1 MPRARLTACLAFGAL
16 ALALFAPA
24 LFGGRLFFPAHT
36 ERLLPWRTQVAPTRL
51 ADDRRA
57 ENLSLT
63 DKLWLFDP
71 DTSLLVREWERGV
84 LPTWNPSVVCGAP
97 LLGQA
102 LYGTLYP
109 PNLLLWRL
117 LPLERSYAVG
127 AALHVFLAALG
138 ACFLARRL
146 GAEAGGALLA
156 GVLFAAGGALVVR
169 FHYYMTFYPVAWVPW
184 LLVAVHAFTERP
196 TWLRWSLV
204 APPIAL
210 AILTGFPQTALYG
223 IAGAGL
229 FGAWRLI
236 AARRARAAGPLL
248 ALGGA
253 FALGAALCAAQV
265 LPFDEA
271 ARRALPRTHSAEQ
284 QIADAGSPWMLAG
297 YVVPDAFQDA
307 REPWSLSFFSNPLW
321 NAIYCRT
328 EAAPDGSV
336 QPAGVVAQ
344 PNPTET
350 SCWAGALGLVLA
362 LLGLVA
368 GQREPALERLRIGL
382 ALALLACWAY
392 ALGFAPLVKLVALV
406 PRMDVGEVRRIVP
419 TTALLV
425 ALLAALGA
433 RRLLDPAEKRARK
446 VALALALLLAAL
458 LAAGAAWVRQLGPDG
473 LDHRLHELQVA
484 RYGAAVIAQF
494 QGAIALS
501 PEQAQAVHA
510 FVVGRLA
517 FAAGAFVVAALALRI
532 ADRLLHRGA
541 PRLAAGVLA
550 LACAGDLA
558 HYHFKTNPFVAA
570 DGFLAD
576 DPLLAPLT
584 AERCDGRVDR
594 YEPAYRLGSD
604 TIEQLVVP
612 PNLGARFGIDDFMGY
627 IVMVPTRLARFRRAL
642 EPEQESATSVATVAV
657 LPLRSRGALVS
668 PLLDLA
674 SVRWV
679 LTRRDL
685 LADLAAAGLGDG
697 GFALHSERGEARV
710 YENRE
715 ALPFATLVPE
725 ALFLPAAPPDD
736 AITVPADDAPLK
748 PAATSDERARL
759 QAAALQDQAGTPGL
773 VARRVVLEGE
783 APADDA
789 RFVRASQSLA
799 LAGGASV
806 EVPKLT
812 LRGTPSRVASIER
825 TPTRIAV
832 RLDKNGD
839 NGFLRLAE
847 GFDPGWTASGDGRP
861 LAVLP
866 ADVAFRG
873 ALVPAGTREVVFD
886 YRPAAVSNGL
896 TVSAAALAL
905 WAALT
910 AFGVA
915 RRRRP
920 TAAPSAPAPAA

>member
-1 MPRARLTACLAFGAL
+1 
-16 ALALFAPA
+16 
-24 LFGGRLFFPAHT
+24 
-36 ERLLPWRTQVAPTRL
+36 
-51 ADDRRA
+51 
-57 ENLSLT
+57 
-63 DKLWLFDP
+63 
-71 DTSLLVREWERGV
+71 
-84 LPTWNPSVVCGAP
+84 VCGAP

-138 ACFLARRL
+138 AWFLARRL
-146 GAEAGGALLA
+146 GADVRGALLA
-156 GVLFAAGGALVVR
+156 GLLFAAGGALVVR

-196 TWLRWSLV
+196 TLLRWSLV

-229 FGAWRLI
+229 FGAWRLV

-271 ARRALPRTHSAEQ
+271 ARRALPRSHSADQ
-284 QIADAGSPWMLAG
+284 QIAEAGSPWMLAS

-321 NAIYCRT
+321 NSIYCRT
-328 EAAPDGSV
+328 ETKPDGSV
-336 QPAGVVAQ
+336 VPAGVVAQ

-350 SCWAGALGLVLA
+350 SCYAGALGLVLA
-362 LLGLVA
+362 LFGLLGS
-368 GQREPALERLRIGL
+368 QRERAFERLRIGL
-382 ALALLACWAY
+382 ALALVVCWAY
-392 ALGFAPLVKLVALV
+392 ALGFAPLVRLVALV

-433 RRLLDPAEKRARK
+433 RRLLDPAERRARK
-446 VALALALLLAAL
+446 VALAAAL
-458 LAAGAAWVRQLGPDG
+458 VVAAALGAFAAWVQQLGADG
-473 LDHRLHELQVA
+473 LERDFHDLAVA
-484 RYGAAVIAQF
+484 RYGAAAVAEYQKVL
-494 QGAIALS
+494 ALA
-501 PEQAQAVHA
+501 PEQWTAVRD
-510 FVVGRLA
+510 FVVARLTLA
-517 FAAGAFVVAALALRI
+517 TGAFVGAGLALLI
-532 ADRLLHRGA
+532 ADRLVDRAATG
-541 PRLAAGVLA
+541 LAAAVLA

-558 HYHFKTNPFVAA
+558 HYHFRTNPFVAA
-570 DGFLAD
+570 DGFLAP
-576 DPLLAPLT
+576 DPLLAPL
-584 AERCDGRVDR
+584 ASDRSGGRVDR
-594 YEPAYRLGSD
+594 YLPEYRADAD
-604 TIEQLVVP
+604 TIEQFVLP
-612 PNLGARFGIDDFMGY
+612 PNLGTRFGIDDFEGY
-627 IVMVPTRLARFRRAL
+627 IVMVPTRLARYRRAL
-642 EPEQESATSVATVAV
+642 EPEQPAAPSVRTVAV
-657 LPLRSRGALVS
+657 GPLRSRGALVS
-668 PLLDLA
+668 PLLDVA
-674 SVRWV
+674 SVRFV

-697 GFALHSERGEARV
+697 GFALADARGEARI

-715 ALPFATLVPE
+715 ALPFATIVPE
-725 ALFLPAAPPDD
+725 ALFLPPAPADD
-736 AITVPADDAPLK
+736 AITVPADADPLEPK
-748 PAATSDERARL
+748 AASDERARL
-759 QAAALQDQAGTPGL
+759 QAAALQEQASAPGL
-773 VARRVVLEGE
+773 AARRVVLEGD

-789 RFVRASQSLA
+789 RFTHATQKLA

-806 EVPKLT
+806 DVPKLT
-812 LRGTPSRVASIER
+812 LRGAPSRVGSIER
-825 TPTRIAV
+825 TPTRVVV
-832 RLDKNGD
+832 RLEEGGD
-839 NGFLRLAE
+839 GGFLRLSE
-847 GFDPGWTASGDGRP
+847 GFDPGWTARADGRP

-873 ALVPAGTREVVFD
+873 VLVPAGTREVVFD
-886 YRPAAVSNGL
+886 YRPAAVSKGL
-896 TVSAAALAL
+896 ALSGGALAL

>member
-51 ADDRRA
+51 ADDRRG

-71 DTSLLVREWERGV
+71 DTALVEREWERGV
-84 LPTWNPSVVCGAP
+84 LPTWNPSIVCGAP

-109 PNLLLWRL
+109 PNLLLWRI

-138 ACFLARRL
+138 AWLLARRL
-146 GAEAGGALLA
+146 GADARGALLA
-156 GVLFAAGGALVVR
+156 GLLFAAGGALVVR

-196 TWLRWSLV
+196 TLMRWSLV

-223 IAGAGL
+223 IAGAGI
-229 FGAWRLI
+229 FGAWRLV

-271 ARRALPRTHSAEQ
+271 ARRALPRSHSADQ
-284 QIADAGSPWMLAG
+284 QIAEAGSPWMLAS

-328 EAAPDGSV
+328 ETKPDGSV
-336 QPAGVVAQ
+336 APAGVVAQ

-350 SCWAGALGLVLA
+350 SCYAGALGLVLA
-362 LLGLVA
+362 LFGLLGS
-368 GQREPALERLRIGL
+368 QRERASERLRIGL
-382 ALALLACWAY
+382 ALALVVCWAY
-392 ALGFAPLVKLVALV
+392 ALGFAPLVRLVALV

-433 RRLLDPAEKRARK
+433 RRLLDPAEKRARR
-446 VALALALLLAAL
+446 VALAAAL
-458 LAAGAAWVRQLGPDG
+458 VVAAALGAFAAYVQQLGADG
-473 LDHRLHELQVA
+473 LERCFHDRAVA
-484 RYGAAVIAQF
+484 RYGAAVVAEYQKV
-494 QGAIALS
+494 IALA
-501 PEQAQAVHA
+501 PEQWTAVRD
-510 FVVGRLA
+510 FVVARLTLA
-517 FAAGAFVVAALALRI
+517 TGAFVGAGLALLI
-532 ADRLLHRGA
+532 ADRLVDRAA
-541 PRLAAGVLA
+541 PGLAAAVLA
-550 LACAGDLA
+550 LACAVDLA
-558 HYHFKTNPFVAA
+558 HYHFRTNPFVAA
-570 DGFLAD
+570 DGFLAP
-576 DPLLAPLT
+576 DPLLAPL
-584 AERCDGRVDR
+584 AADRGGGRVDR
-594 YEPAYRLGSD
+594 YLPEYRADAD
-604 TIEQLVVP
+604 TIEQFVLP
-612 PNLGARFGIDDFMGY
+612 PNLGTHFGIDDFEGY
-627 IVMVPTRLARFRRAL
+627 IVMVPTRLARYRRAL
-642 EPEQESATSVATVAV
+642 EPERAAAPSVRTVAV
-657 LPLRSRGALVS
+657 GPLREPAALVS
-668 PLLDLA
+668 PLLDVA

-697 GFALHSERGEARV
+697 GFALHSERGEARI

-715 ALPFATLVPE
+715 ALPFATIVAE
-725 ALFLPAAPPDD
+725 ALFLPPAPPDD
-736 AITVPADDAPLK
+736 AITVPADADPLEPRAESDA
-748 PAATSDERARL
+748 RARL

-773 VARRVVLEGE
+773 VARRVVLEGD
-783 APADDA
+783 APVDDA
-789 RFVRASQSLA
+789 RYVRASQKLA

-806 EVPKLT
+806 DVPKLT
-812 LRGTPSRVASIER
+812 LRGTPSRVASIVR
-825 TPTRIAV
+825 TPTRVAV
-832 RLDKNGD
+832 RLEEGGD
-839 NGFLRLAE
+839 GGFLRLSE
-847 GFDPGWTASGDGRP
+847 GFDPGWTASADGRP

-873 ALVPAGTREVVFD
+873 VLVPAGTREVVFD
-886 YRPAAVSNGL
+886 YRPAAVSKGL
-896 TVSAAALAL
+896 ALSGGALAL